1 MCGIYFKGLCVPVTG
16 KVTMRSAV
24 VAAFVVSALVL
35 LLAARYFPFSHQK
48 LGRQNQ
54 KQGQEQQQEKKKQ
67 QAKETEEIQHQQ
79 DQLQHLIYKKQP
91 KAKEMQHLQN
101 IQRQMEIQNL
111 IEFFKRKQ
119 QQRHLDKEEEEQK
132 QQMTEQ
138 ENQTLDAIHDSKRAA
153 REHFSGRLKR
163 LQQFCQSPRNESL

>member
-1 MCGIYFKGLCVPVTG
+1 
-16 KVTMRSAV
+16 MRSA
-24 VAAFVVSALVL
+24 AAAVFVLSALVL

-54 KQGQEQQQEKKKQ
+54 KQGQEQQQEKKKK
-67 QAKETEEIQHQQ
+67 QAKESEKIQHQQ
-79 DQLQHLIYKKQP
+79 DQFQHLIYKKQL
-91 KAKEMQHLQN
+91 KEKEKHLQN

-119 QQRHLDKEEEEQK
+119 QQKHLNKEEEQQQ

-138 ENQTLDAIHDSKRAA
+138 EKQTLDAMHGAKRAA
-153 REHFSGRLKR
+153 REHFSRRLKR